1 MRDIKIGALHLNA
14 ARNSQKRSCLSEF
27 IKIKRIDVTFIQ
39 ESQRTEWD
47 AQVFMSHMSSNS
59 GGVALLLSQQ
69 FSPILCGEKEIDKGR
84 LLQTKAK
91 LENILMT
98 FYNIYAPTKA
108 DERIDF
114 SNAFVA
120 VLKDIKSEE
129 FFILTAQRMRRE
141 IQITQKHILLH

>member
-59 GGVALLLSQQ
+59 GGVALLISQQ
-69 FSPILCGEKEIDKGR
+69 FSPILCGEK
-84 LLQTKAK
+84 
-91 LENILMT
+91 
-98 FYNIYAPTKA
+98 
-108 DERIDF
+108 
-114 SNAFVA
+114 
-120 VLKDIKSEE
+120 
-129 FFILTAQRMRRE
+129 
-141 IQITQKHILLH
+141 